1 MKYKKKREMVSC
13 LWQGEESLHLVE
25 LIQQSRLLLGH
36 CHLEDTCVQYSR
48 QSRL

>member
-1 MKYKKKREMVSC
+1 MVSC

-36 CHLEDTCVQYSR
+36 CHLVDI
-48 QSRL
+48 